1 MPSCAKATKGQSNGV
16 KAIIDA
22 KSRFG
27 VLIGRRKKSGLE
39 GENLLL
45 SARDSG
51 GVVILISGEEV
62 ERAEKMLC
70 IAAFDRWGVNFKTLA
85 GNELSV
91 CIIVSLPPEVKGD
104 WLKYDG
110 RRRLDDFDGR
120 LRRGVPTIAACGRR
134 SPFSRLYHHRT
145 SSFGPPRV
153 GTARRSR
160 PSIPR
165 RDADLKWDACGEAS
179 LPRLPLAASVGSSA
193 VNRAIRDLS
202 GREGSP

>member
-62 ERAEKMLC
+62 ERAEKMLS

-91 CIIVSLPPEVKGD
+91 CIIVSFPPEVKGD
-104 WLKYDG
+104 LWNAKWQKALGRFRRTPAAKRPHHGCLWQAPPFGWLYYEET
-110 RRRLDDFDGR
+110 F
-120 LRRGVPTIAACGRR
+120 PSC
-134 SPFSRLYHHRT
+134 
-145 SSFGPPRV
+145 PRV

-160 PSIPR
+160 PLIPR
-165 RDADLKWDACGEAS
+165 GEADLEWDACGEAF
-179 LPRLPLAASVGSSA
+179 LPRLPLAALVGSIMTEPRPS
-193 VNRAIRDLS
+193 VPP
-202 GREGSP
+202 G